1 MNGRHDLAPAG
12 RDASRAPAGFPD
24 PLARADRSLRRPRVH
39 DVREVALTLFA
50 ERGYRGTSMS
60 DIAAA
65 LGVRVPTLYSHIRSK
80 QELLEAIAVTT
91 TEAVLADFER
101 ATDGVAD
108 LSERLRRAIE
118 AYALRH
124 ATHPREALV
133 VNRDIFS
140 LEEPTR
146 SAVLASRHHHER
158 SIRALITAGVEGGV
172 FHVRSPAIASFAMLE
187 MSVSIARW
195 FRSEGPL
202 SAEEVARLHSEF
214 ALDIARSE
222 G

>member
-1 MNGRHDLAPAG
+1 MNRRRDLASAV
-12 RDASRAPAGFPD
+12 REDHRA
-24 PLARADRSLRRPRVH
+24 LARRPRVD

-50 ERGYRGTSMS
+50 ERGYHGTSMS
-60 DIAAA
+60 DIAAV

-80 QELLEAIAVTT
+80 QELLADIAVAT
-91 TEAVLADFER
+91 TEAVLTDFEL

-108 LSERLRRAIE
+108 MSERLRGAIE

-140 LEEPTR
+140 LEEPTQ

-158 SIRALITAGVEGGV
+158 SVRALIIAGVEAGV

-187 MSVSIARW
+187 MSVSVARW
-195 FRSEGPL
+195 FRPEGPM
-202 SAEEVARLHSEF
+202 SAEEVASLHGEF
-214 ALDIARSE
+214 ALNIAKDAA
-222 G
+222 

>member
-1 MNGRHDLAPAG
+1 MNVPGDPASAPSYDSRS
-12 RDASRAPAGFPD
+12 RDSQTDRP
-24 PLARADRSLRRPRVH
+24 ARAGTSVRRARVH
-39 DVREVALTLFA
+39 DVRQVALSLFA
-50 ERGYRGTSMS
+50 ERGYHGTSMS
-60 DIAAA
+60 DIAAV

-80 QELLEAIAVTT
+80 QELLAEIAVTT

-101 ATDGVAD
+101 ATHGIAD
-108 LSERLRRAIE
+108 VSERLRRAIE

-146 SAVLASRHHHER
+146 SAVLASRHRHER
-158 SIRALITAGVEGGV
+158 SVRQLIIAGVEDGI
-172 FHVRSPAIASFAMLE
+172 FRVRSPAIASFAMLE
-187 MSVSIARW
+187 MSVSVARW
-195 FRSEGPL
+195 FRPDGQL
-202 SAEEVARLHSEF
+202 SPEQVARLHSEF
-214 ALDIARSE
+214 ALSIAKSD